1 MEIERG
7 DVPEQLT
14 TIVGNGP
21 DLNRLRPVEPDP
33 DLRRKGNEDTL
44 TLMLQPGREGER
56 L

>member
-1 MEIERG
+1 MGIERG
-7 DVPEQLT
+7 DVPEQLI
-14 TIVGNGP
+14 TIVGNELN
-21 DLNRLRPVEPDP
+21 LNRLRPVEPDL